1 MVAEKWNMQFSIITP
16 SYRSGQWLK
25 LCIASVSDQNVDL
38 EHIVQDSCSDDGT
51 GDWLPKDPRV
61 KAFVEK
67 DRGMYDAVNRG
78 LHRAKGEIL
87 AYLNCDEQYLPGAL
101 AQVGDFFAARPEVE
115 VVFADSLVVD
125 AIGHYLC
132 ERRSLVPQKH
142 HSMVS
147 GNLSYLTAA
156 TFFRR
161 SVVDKHCLS
170 YNADLR
176 DVGDVDW
183 ALQVINKRLQTA
195 VLPAFTS
202 VFTETGDNMS
212 KKDNATRERRELLA
226 SSPWWART
234 FRPAILAHFRLR
246 RLLAG
251 HYAPKPHS
259 YAIYTTDSP
268 DRRQTF
274 QVSRPT
280 YRWARQ

>member
-1 MVAEKWNMQFSIITP
+1 MKFSIITP
-16 SYRSGQWLK
+16 SFRGSNWLK
-25 LCIASVSDQNVDL
+25 LCVASVADQGVDL

-51 GDWLPKDPRV
+51 QDWLPRDARV
-61 KAFVEK
+61 RAFIEK

-78 LHRAKGEIL
+78 LRRASGELL
-87 AYLNCDEQYLPGAL
+87 AYINCDEQYLPGAL
-101 AQVGDFFAARPEVE
+101 ARVADFFAARPEVE

-125 AIGHYLC
+125 EGGRYIC
-132 ERRSLVPQKH
+132 ERRALSPQKY
-142 HSMVS
+142 HSIVS

-161 SVVDKHCLS
+161 SVVDKHRLF

-183 ALQVINKRLQTA
+183 ALQVINQRLRMA

-226 SSPWWART
+226 SAPWWART

-251 HYAPKPHS
+251 HYAPKPHE
-259 YAIYTTDSP
+259 YALYTLDSP
-268 DRRQTF
+268 DRRRTF